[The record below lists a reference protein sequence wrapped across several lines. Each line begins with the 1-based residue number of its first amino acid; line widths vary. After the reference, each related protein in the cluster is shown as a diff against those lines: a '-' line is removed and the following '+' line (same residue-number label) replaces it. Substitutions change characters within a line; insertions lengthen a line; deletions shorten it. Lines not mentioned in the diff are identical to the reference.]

1 MGRAPRLPIDVIIP
15 KPEKSYNNE
24 DEYVTETLRRF
35 ECMFAAMKKKAED
48 TFRRNARLYTGNTE
62 EFKVDDLV
70 WVFSKRK
77 VTGKPT
83 KITDAWLGPYKVVG
97 KPAEV
102 LLQVKPAETDGR
114 TITVHITTV
123 RRYHPC
129 GFGNVKHRPPRE
141 PVEEQEG
148 DELQEELGRPERW
161 MEPKDNLVVPVQVH
175 ASAHAEHEIQD
186 LDRMQAGP
194 SGVVPRRP
202 VGRPPKGD
210 KRPRIVTSDT
220 DEDAPRKEG
229 RHQGEK
235 RVLSDENAPRKEG
248 RYQGE
253 KRILSDD
260 ESKPTKRWQN
270 IAEDADDSDNHIAQI
285 EDGDKSVFIP
295 GDAKPPDKAG
305 SGWIFSANQS
315 LTIQPGTTAA
325 VDLGLRA
332 ILPPCTTLILLSRPK
347 HANQGIVTS
356 GHYNATENQQAITVN
371 IYNSTTVPR
380 RIQKGA
386 KIAIGYIFQ
395 NVSVTWKSGIDDP
408 N

>member
-1 MGRAPRLPIDVIIP
+1 MNRDDKNWDKFVPMACLAYNSKVNETTGVSPFEAWMGRAPRLPIDVIIP

-35 ECMFAAMKKKAED
+35 ECMFAAMKKRAED

-62 EFKVDDLV
+62 DFKVDDLV

-102 LLQVKPAETDGR
+102 LLQVKPAETEGR
-114 TITVHITTV
+114 TTTVHITRV
-123 RRYHPC
+123 RRYHLC

-161 MEPKDNLVVPVQVH
+161 MEPRDQMVVPVQVH
-175 ASAHAEHEIQD
+175 ASAQAEHEIQD

-194 SGVVPRRP
+194 SGVIPRRP
-202 VGRPPKGD
+202 VGRPPKGE

-235 RVLSDENAPRKEG
+235 R
-248 RYQGE
+248 
-253 KRILSDD
+253 ILSDD
-260 ESKPTKRWQN
+260 ENRPNKKWQN
-270 IAEDADDSDNHIAQI
+270 IADTDIDADDSDNHIAQL
-285 EDGDKSVFIP
+285 EDEDKAVFIP
-295 GDAKPPDKAG
+295 GDAKPPDKVG
-305 SGWIFSANQS
+305 DSWIFSANQS
-315 LTIQPGTTAA
+315 LTIQPRATAT

-332 ILPPCTTLILLSRPK
+332 ILPPRTTLILLSRPK
-347 HANQGIVTS
+347 LANQGLVTT
-356 GHYNATENQQAITVN
+356 GHHSATEQQQAITAN
-371 IYNSTTVPR
+371 IYNSSTVPR
-380 RIQKGA
+380 RFQK
-386 KIAIGYIFQ
+386 
-395 NVSVTWKSGIDDP
+395 
-408 N
+408 